1 MSENI
6 ELTHSTTLQNEQMT
20 QPNSSEQTS
29 PLDAGDQQTLIHSR
43 ILIIDSESLVADGLK
58 DYLQASGFNNVAA
71 VCSDE
76 AIQDVLIN
84 EKADV
89 VLLDRMAANGLD
101 ILSAMRVDKAYKHT
115 PVIVL
120 TTVIDSATK
129 LKALELGATEFLTK
143 PVNINELA
151 LRLRNILRD
160 KFYHDCLAFVDPVT
174 GLPNRER
181 HLHVLDSAL
190 RFAKRYGVIG
200 AELHINIARFQQISD
215 ALGTTV
221 SDELLREV
229 AKRLQT
235 CIRDTDSIAV
245 DEGHGTSKIL
255 SRPGGDDFNIML
267 PIIAGPDRAGD
278 VAQRIID
285 ALKAP
290 FVIDEHELY
299 VGCNVGISVFPNDG
313 TITSNILKYASTA
326 LHYAKQAGQ
335 NQYQFYSKE
344 LNTTSRN
351 RLKLESEL
359 RKAIENN
366 ELRLYY
372 QPKIDIK
379 TNRLCAAEALLRWI
393 HPQRGFVSPVEFIPV
408 AEESGLIIRLGDWV
422 IKEGCRQLK
431 EWLAQGLMVP
441 RVSINVSSLQFRQLN
456 FTQMIQDVLT
466 EAKVDT
472 RYLCIELTESAIM
485 DSALE
490 NISKLNRLKE
500 IGVEL
505 SIDDFGTG
513 YSSLSYLK
521 RFPLDELKIDRSFL
535 VEVDTDP
542 HNAAI
547 AIAIIGLAQN
557 LGLRVVAEGVETLE
571 QLNFL
576 REQNCDDCQGY
587 LFGKPMPANEFGSLL
602 QHSSFPELQ
611 PG

>member
-1 MSENI
+1 M
-6 ELTHSTTLQNEQMT
+6 
-20 QPNSSEQTS
+20 
-29 PLDAGDQQTLIHSR
+29 
-43 ILIIDSESLVADGLK
+43 
-58 DYLQASGFNNVAA
+58 
-71 VCSDE
+71 
-76 AIQDVLIN
+76 
-84 EKADV
+84 
-89 VLLDRMAANGLD
+89 
-101 ILSAMRVDKAYKHT
+101 
-115 PVIVL
+115 
-120 TTVIDSATK
+120 
-129 LKALELGATEFLTK
+129 
-143 PVNINELA
+143 
-151 LRLRNILRD
+151 
-160 KFYHDCLAFVDPVT
+160 
-174 GLPNRER
+174 
-181 HLHVLDSAL
+181 
-190 RFAKRYGVIG
+190 
-200 AELHINIARFQQISD
+200 
-215 ALGTTV
+215 
-221 SDELLREV
+221 
-229 AKRLQT
+229 
-235 CIRDTDSIAV
+235 
-245 DEGHGTSKIL
+245 
-255 SRPGGDDFNIML
+255 
-267 PIIAGPDRAGD
+267 
-278 VAQRIID
+278 
-285 ALKAP
+285 
-290 FVIDEHELY
+290 
-299 VGCNVGISVFPNDG
+299 
-313 TITSNILKYASTA
+313 
-326 LHYAKQAGQ
+326 
-335 NQYQFYSKE
+335 
-344 LNTTSRN
+344 NTTSRN

-408 AEESGLIIRLGDWV
+408 AEESGLINRLGDWV

>member
-255 SRPGGDDFNIML
+255 SRPGEM
-267 PIIAGPDRAGD
+267 
-278 VAQRIID
+278 
-285 ALKAP
+285 
-290 FVIDEHELY
+290 
-299 VGCNVGISVFPNDG
+299 IS
-313 TITSNILKYASTA
+313 ISCCRS
-326 LHYAKQAGQ
+326 
-335 NQYQFYSKE
+335 
-344 LNTTSRN
+344 
-351 RLKLESEL
+351 
-359 RKAIENN
+359 
-366 ELRLYY
+366 
-372 QPKIDIK
+372 
-379 TNRLCAAEALLRWI
+379 
-393 HPQRGFVSPVEFIPV
+393 SPVRIAQGTWHNGLSTRLRRLLSLMNTNCTWAAMSAFPCSPMMARSPVISLNMPVLPCTTPSRPAKINTSFIP
-408 AEESGLIIRLGDWV
+408 R
-422 IKEGCRQLK
+422 
-431 EWLAQGLMVP
+431 
-441 RVSINVSSLQFRQLN
+441 N
-456 FTQMIQDVLT
+456 
-466 EAKVDT
+466 
-472 RYLCIELTESAIM
+472 
-485 DSALE
+485 
-490 NISKLNRLKE
+490 
-500 IGVEL
+500 
-505 SIDDFGTG
+505 
-513 YSSLSYLK
+513 
-521 RFPLDELKIDRSFL
+521 
-535 VEVDTDP
+535 
-542 HNAAI
+542 
-547 AIAIIGLAQN
+547 
-557 LGLRVVAEGVETLE
+557 
-571 QLNFL
+571 
-576 REQNCDDCQGY
+576 
-587 LFGKPMPANEFGSLL
+587 
-602 QHSSFPELQ
+602 
-611 PG
+611 